1 MQCYLLARGGQ
12 FVAEAL
18 RYVVLRGEG
27 LLEPR
32 PQVGA
37 GAAATAA
44 AAAQQLAAA
53 APRVCMRAAG
63 ALPAR
68 LRAPALSSSSLMKA
82 ERVEISIVLLTRAMR
97 SFQQSHSK
105 CKASARLH
113 CCQEMWRVL

>member
-1 MQCYLLARGGQ
+1 VQYYLLARGGQ

-44 AAAQQLAAA
+44 AAA
-53 APRVCMRAAG
+53 PRVRMRAAG

-68 LRAPALSSSSLMKA
+68 LRAPALGSSSLMKA

-97 SFQQSHSK
+97 SFQQSHSN
-105 CKASARLH
+105 ARPQQDCTAAKKSGT
-113 CCQEMWRVL
+113 CCEV